1 MRSWPAHAVVSFVS
15 DVQVRLH
22 RTLEDIM
29 EKNGKWIMR
38 WRYAIAPKP
47 VKPGVWRRKEG
58 GFLVR
63 GRAVDRRTGK
73 LRAIL
78 KTVDGGSASEAYRF
92 LQEEVEKVRGGEVR
106 GEMVR
111 IRFGEYAASLFER
124 KVTKGKIRSAKTR
137 EKWESVLRLHLL
149 PAFGDHFLDG
159 IRRADFEAWL
169 EAMGRRV
176 RSGDY
181 SPVTVNNWLDILRV
195 VITSAVAEHE
205 LPRNPIAGIEDI
217 DTSTHFTYSEEQPN
231 SLLVEEVPL
240 FLGGIR
246 RLYPQHFGMVALG
259 FATGLRPS
267 SLRPLRRRGHEADV
281 RWEEGVVLVR
291 RSHTR
296 HDEVMEATKQKTR
309 YRITLPDDLMA
320 ILRWHVDR
328 LPPGP
333 MRDSELLFP
342 SETGG
347 FRSASALD
355 KPFREVGEAINLRK
369 RITPRAMRRTFQD
382 LARNADIETVVRQ
395 KICGHATQEMSDLYS
410 TVPQKEIQAAVGAV
424 ISLAKYRELLR
435 DGASWCESGVKAGET
450 ETATRESLPSGRFSV
465 GVEGIE
471 PSASTV

>member
-1 MRSWPAHAVVSFVS
+1 MSR
-15 DVQVRLH
+15 D
-22 RTLEDIM
+22 
-29 EKNGKWIMR
+29 
-38 WRYAIAPKP
+38 
-47 VKPGVWRRKEG
+47 
-58 GFLVR
+58 
-63 GRAVDRRTGK
+63 
-73 LRAIL
+73 
-78 KTVDGGSASEAYRF
+78 
-92 LQEEVEKVRGGEVR
+92 
-106 GEMVR
+106 
-111 IRFGEYAASLFER
+111 
-124 KVTKGKIRSAKTR
+124 
-137 EKWESVLRLHLL
+137 
-149 PAFGDHFLDG
+149 
-159 IRRADFEAWL
+159 
-169 EAMGRRV
+169 
-176 RSGDY
+176 
-181 SPVTVNNWLDILRV
+181 
-195 VITSAVAEHE
+195 
-205 LPRNPIAGIEDI
+205 PIAGIEDI

-267 SLRPLRRRGHEADV
+267 SLRPLRRQGPEADV

-347 FRSASALD
+347 FRFGVGSGQAVQGSGRGDQPQEANHPTGDAADLSGSRSQRRHRDHRPAEESAVTLRRRCPTSTARSP
-355 KPFREVGEAINLRK
+355 KRRFRLR
-369 RITPRAMRRTFQD
+369 
-382 LARNADIETVVRQ
+382 
-395 KICGHATQEMSDLYS
+395 S
-410 TVPQKEIQAAVGAV
+410 VPSSRSQNTA
-424 ISLAKYRELLR
+424 SLLR
-435 DGASWCESGVKAGET
+435 DGAWWWESGGKGGKS
-450 ETATRESLPSGRFSV
+450 ETATPASAVSGRFSV